1 MGDFEIDEKVDITDV
16 VCPMTFVK
24 AKVAME
30 ELEIGQ
36 VLAVTMNDG
45 EPVQNVPRS
54 FKEEGQQILKLID
67 NENGTYDLIV
77 KKVEEEEAAMAKRVG
92 IAEFEAEVLKEKL
105 PVIVEFYSD
114 SCIPCKQLSPILGG
128 IEDDYE
134 DQVKVVKVNVNFDA
148 DLAGEYQVM
157 ASPTIL
163 FFKDGKEVDRIR
175 GLVKRPEL
183 EDKVKTILE

>member
-1 MGDFEIDEKVDITDV
+1 MADFEIDERVDITDV

-30 ELEIGQ
+30 EIEVGQ

-77 KKVEEEEAAMAKRVG
+77 KKVEEQEKLMAKRVSS
-92 IAEFEAEVLKEKL
+92 EDFEAEVLGSDL
-105 PVIVEFYSD
+105 PVVVEFYSD

-128 IEDDYE
+128 LEDDYE

-148 DLAGEYQVM
+148 GLAQKYEVA
-157 ASPTIL
+157 ASPTLL
-163 FFKDGKEVDRIR
+163 FFKDGSEVERIR
-175 GLVKRPEL
+175 GLVKRPKL
-183 EDKVKTILE
+183 EETVKKLL